1 MNVFFFVDSPY
12 KRKAARR
19 ISRWLE
25 LRFLLEV
32 VAMPVLV
39 CWAVADADAWDDL
52 EMQITNHRII
62 LVSMVVCLMIYFSLW
77 LFMQFQVIRQI
88 DQIDIF
94 TASERGDLLR
104 VKQAMEQLVAEVREM
119 TCSASAEIDLNKP
132 DVDGNTLLMLA
143 ARQGHAE
150 VGNKGRDGGWEV
162 LPMTW
167 GSWPMDIGEGVLF
180 LLFGSG
186 CHEAQPFRNHPLCD
200 MLQSESDGF

>member
-1 MNVFFFVDSPY
+1 MFFFLDSPY

-32 VAMPVLV
+32 VAMPLLV
-39 CWAVADADAWDDL
+39 CWAVADADAWDAL
-52 EMQITNHRII
+52 EMQITNHCII
-62 LVSMVVCLMIYFSLW
+62 LVSMLVCLMIYFSLW

-150 VGNKGRDGGWEV
+150 VRKSGMGTEIGPTGSYRIHTVWPTMVGGPA
-162 LPMTW
+162 LK
-167 GSWPMDIGEGVLF
+167 
-180 LLFGSG
+180 
-186 CHEAQPFRNHPLCD
+186 
-200 MLQSESDGF
+200 